1 MTDMRTLDLN
11 LLKALDALLETRS
24 VTQTAARLSLTQPTV
39 SGMLARLRDAFG
51 DPLFVRC
58 QRGIVP
64 TARAEALAGPLK
76 AALRDIGALLQ
87 TAAFDPASA
96 ELTVSI
102 AATDYAQ
109 RILILPFLTFLRAE
123 APGIRVSVRPANIPD
138 LAAQME
144 RGMLDMAL
152 TVPDAAAE
160 SLRSRTLFTERY
172 VCALRSGHPAALR
185 PLDLDTFCHLD
196 HAIMSHDGTQFRGAT
211 DHALQAVGRGRRVV
225 VSVPN
230 FTVLLDLV
238 RSTDYCALLPA
249 RLVEPESG
257 LFLIEP
263 PVAVPGFTKI
273 LVWHE
278 RAQSDQ
284 AMIWLRE
291 QLAKITL

>member
-11 LLKALDALLETRS
+11 LLKALDSLLETRS

-39 SGMLARLRDAFG
+39 SGMLGRLRDAFD
-51 DPLFVRC
+51 DPLFVRS
-58 QRGIVP
+58 QRGIIP

-76 AALRDIGALLQ
+76 AALRDIEALLHP
-87 TAAFDPASA
+87 TAFDPASA

-109 RILILPFLTFLRAE
+109 RVQILPFLAFLRVE
-123 APGIRVSVRPANIPD
+123 APGIRVSVRPANVQD
-138 LAAQME
+138 LAGQME
-144 RGMLDMAL
+144 RGALDMAL
-152 TVPDAAAE
+152 IVPDTAAE
-160 SLRSRTLFTERY
+160 SLRSRTLFSERY
-172 VCALRSGHPAALR
+172 VCALRADHPAAHR
-185 PLDLDTFCHLD
+185 SLDLDTFCRFD
-196 HAIMSHDGTQFRGAT
+196 HAIMSHDGTQFRGAM
-211 DHALQAVGRGRRVV
+211 DIALQAVGRSRRVV

-238 RSTDYCALLPA
+238 RSTDCCALLPS
-249 RLVEPESG
+249 RLVEKESG

-278 RAQSDQ
+278 RTQSDQ
-284 AMIWLRE
+284 AMIWVRE
-291 QLAKITL
+291 HLAKMAR